1 MEVNQKLELKKEK
14 DNNMKVQTN
23 FIGEK
28 DLRDF
33 LNYVRVYVSSNFI
46 MHMLTSTYK

>member
-1 MEVNQKLELKKEK
+1 
-14 DNNMKVQTN
+14 MKVQTN

-33 LNYVRVYVSSNFI
+33 LNYVGVYVSSNFI